1 MLGHSNTSITAD
13 TYMHVIDKKMK
24 EAANSIDSVIKRA
37 INNK

>member
-13 TYMHVIDKKMK
+13 TYMYVIDKKKK